1 MSHLSPEDVGD
12 VENALR
18 DPHLATCEQ
27 CRLAV
32 QEQRSVRDL
41 LRALPEPA
49 AAPPDVVRAI
59 EATLR
64 DVAAGA
70 SAPAARSVVPRAQPR
85 TRHPNWAARAP
96 RLVAVAAAAA
106 LVAGGGGL
114 LVRRATTGDEGGAS
128 SVASAEMSPRPS
140 SRVAAPPAPAATVR
154 ASGTAY
160 TRERLT
166 SQVRELLAP
175 VPAREDAFA
184 SGTASGPL
192 ASASGLK
199 GCLAALGTTSEP
211 LVVDL
216 ATYDGAPAAVLVL
229 PAAGGAREVWVVARD
244 CRPGADGLR
253 YYARLP

>member
-1 MSHLSPEDVGD
+1 MSHLSPEDLGD
-12 VENALR
+12 VESALR

-49 AAPPDVVRAI
+49 AAPPDVVRAL

-64 DVAAGA
+64 DLAAGA
-70 SAPAARSVVPRAQPR
+70 RAPAARSVVPRDQPR
-85 TRHPNWAARAP
+85 SRRPSWAARAP
-96 RLVAVAAAAA
+96 RLVAVAAAAT

-128 SVASAEMSPRPS
+128 RVASAETAPGPS
-140 SRVAAPPAPAATVR
+140 SSLSAPQAPGTTVR
-154 ASGTAY
+154 ASGAAY
-160 TRERLT
+160 TRERLA
-166 SQVRELLAP
+166 SQVRELLTP
-175 VPAREDAFA
+175 VPSRAGAFA

-192 ASASGLK
+192 ASASGLQ

-216 ATYDGAPAAVLVL
+216 ATYDGDPAAVLVL